1 MEAAQLLALLPD
13 NILGE
18 FALETQVDKY
28 TKKLYGEIVFKLLIH
43 CILSFK
49 DNSLRTM
56 ESAYESVVFKLLNAE
71 IKSETIS
78 FSSISERLSVINPAY
93 FEKLYNK
100 CIETYSAILTPA
112 KTEFIRFDSTIVALS
127 GKLLNVGY
135 HIQGGGAAHLKQL
148 KFTVGYSNL
157 PLAIHFFTEQSYSSE
172 NEALKEGILSHDKN
186 NSSIIRIFDRGITAR
201 KTYDE
206 FIEKDIPFISR
217 LSAKCRRD
225 LVRYNILPEMVVQ
238 TPTLHIY
245 SDSWVYLYKSQGV
258 KSDHPVR
265 CIEALIKTTGETL
278 LFVTNIESDVLSA
291 ADVTIFYKC
300 RWEIEVFFKF
310 IKQELNFSH
319 LINRSENGIKVMLYC
334 TMIAAILLLAYKEI
348 NGLKGYK
355 IMKQRFVNDLEK
367 SLMKDIVIICGGDPY
382 KLDALLKSAPE

>member
-13 NILGE
+13 NTLEE
-18 FALETQVDKY
+18 FALETEVNKY
-28 TKKLYGEIVFKLLIH
+28 TKKLYAEIVFKLLIH

-56 ESAYESVVFKLLNAE
+56 ESAYESAVFKLLNANR
-71 IKSETIS
+71 KSETIS
-78 FSSISERLSVINPAY
+78 FSSISERLSVIGPVY

-100 CIETYSAILTPA
+100 CVETYSAILTPA
-112 KTEFIRFDSTIVALS
+112 KTELIRFDSTIVALS

-135 HIQGGGAAHLKQL
+135 HIKGGDASHLKQL

-157 PLAIHFFTEQSYSSE
+157 PVAIHFFTEQTYSSE
-172 NEALKEGILSHDKN
+172 NEALKEGVLCFDKGN
-186 NSSIIRIFDRGITAR
+186 TSIIRIFDRGITAR

-206 FIEKDIPFISR
+206 LIENDIPFISR
-217 LSAKCRRD
+217 VSAKSKRD
-225 LVRYNILPEMVVQ
+225 LIRYNTLPELVVQ
-238 TPTLHIY
+238 TSTLHIY
-245 SDSWVYLYKSQGV
+245 SDSWVYLYKAHGV
-258 KSDHPVR
+258 KADHPVR

-278 LFVTNIESDVLSA
+278 LFITNIESETMSA
-291 ADVTIFYKC
+291 ADVTICYKC

-334 TMIAAILLLAYKEI
+334 TMITAILLLAYKEI
-348 NGLKGYK
+348 NGLRGYK
-355 IMKQRFVNDLEK
+355 IMKQQFVNDLEK
-367 SLMKDIVIICGGDPY
+367 SLMKDIVFMCGGNPD
-382 KLDALLKSAPE
+382 KLDKLLKKPPE